1 MLDGVFFCLGW
12 LLLSLLSLFVLDDVA
27 DGFGSVVVEVVDVD
41 LFAFN
46 AFLLRL
52 LTMNNA
58 DDDDDVEQCENVR
71 INDDGR
77 L

>member
-1 MLDGVFFCLGW
+1 
-12 LLLSLLSLFVLDDVA
+12 
-27 DGFGSVVVEVVDVD
+27 VVEVVDVD

>member
-12 LLLSLLSLFVLDDVA
+12 LLLSLLSLFVLDDAA

-58 DDDDDVEQCENVR
+58 DDDDDVERCENVR
-71 INDDGR
+71 INDDGP